1 MIWFGIVEV
10 LFLWVVAST
19 GLCNVLCN
27 VWYVQFL
34 EGWFFSYQL
43 LFVCC
48 PF

>member
-19 GLCNVLCN
+19 GLCNV
-27 VWYVQFL
+27 WYVQFV
-34 EGWFFSYQL
+34 EGWVFSYQL